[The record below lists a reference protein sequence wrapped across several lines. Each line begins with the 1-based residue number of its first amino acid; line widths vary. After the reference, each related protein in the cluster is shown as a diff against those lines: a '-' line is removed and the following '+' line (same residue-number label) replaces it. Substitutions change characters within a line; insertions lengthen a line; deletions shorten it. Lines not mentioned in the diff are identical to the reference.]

1 MADLNKKNYKTP
13 EQIKKAQQTIKL
25 LQDYAELSK
34 TENKLNDIDNKKALQ
49 ERIDATTKE
58 ISTNIEGL

>member
-1 MADLNKKNYKTP
+1 MADLNKKSYKTP

-34 TENKLNDIDNKKALQ
+34 TESKLNDPDNKKALQ

-58 ISTNIEGL
+58 ISTNIEEL

>member
-34 TENKLNDIDNKKALQ
+34 TESKLNDPDNKKALQ

>member
-1 MADLNKKNYKTP
+1 MTDLNKKNYKTP

-34 TENKLNDIDNKKALQ
+34 TESKLNDIDNKKALQ

>member
-1 MADLNKKNYKTP
+1 MTDLNKKNYKTP

-34 TENKLNDIDNKKALQ
+34 TESKLNAPDNKKALQ

-58 ISTNIEGL
+58 ISTNIEEL